1 MKSSLRLFRIAGI
14 DIGIHY
20 TWIFIF
26 ALVSWTL
33 AAGVFPSQHPGE
45 AAGLY
50 WAMGIITA
58 LLLFVSVLLHELAH
72 SLVARSRGMKVS
84 SITLFILGGVSNLED
99 EPEKPGIE
107 FSMAIVGP
115 GTSLVLGIVC
125 WLVVSAMTGTLVS
138 PADLLTGSAFSTP
151 VESVIGYLAWINVTL
166 AIFNL
171 LPGFPLDG
179 GRVLRSILWGS
190 TGNLVRA
197 TTIAGVV
204 GQTFGWALI
213 IIGVAMV
220 LGVRVWIFQGFLG
233 GLWFALIGWFLM
245 SAADASRKEIALRER
260 LSHIKVKDVVGPEP
274 RTIGPEATVA
284 ELVNQI
290 FSRQHGRAIPV
301 CDGGRL
307 RGIVTVSDVKKVPQ
321 ERWADTRVSSIMT
334 GDPLYTVKPDDN
346 LSTVMKL
353 ISQHD
358 INQVLVNREGQCAGI
373 LGRADI
379 IRHIQFTQELGLPGR

>member
-1 MKSSLRLFRIAGI
+1 MKSSLRLFRVAGI

-20 TWIFIF
+20 SWIFIF
-26 ALVSWTL
+26 ILVSWTL
-33 AAGVFPSQHPGE
+33 AAGVYPSQHPGE
-45 AAGLY
+45 SAGLY
-50 WAMGIITA
+50 WVMGVITA

-125 WLVVSAMTGTLVS
+125 WLVVSAMTGALVS

>member
-20 TWIFIF
+20 SWIFIF
-26 ALVSWTL
+26 VLISWTL
-33 AAGVFPSQHPGE
+33 AVGVFPTQHPGQS
-45 AAGLY
+45 AGLY

-72 SLVARSRGMKVS
+72 SLVARSRGMQVS
-84 SITLFILGGVSNLED
+84 SITLFILGGVSNLEE

-115 GTSLVLGIVC
+115 LTSLVLGIIC
-125 WLVVSAMTGTLVS
+125 WGIVSAMTGTLVS
-138 PADLLTGSAFSTP
+138 PAGLLTGSAFNTP
-151 VESVIGYLAWINVTL
+151 TQTVLGYLAWINVSL
-166 AIFNL
+166 AVFNL

-197 TTIAGVV
+197 TNIAGMV
-204 GQTFGWALI
+204 GQVFGWAMI
-213 IIGVAMV
+213 AFGV
-220 LGVRVWIFQGFLG
+220 FQLLAGNFIG
-233 GLWFALIGWFLM
+233 GLWIAFIGWFLN
-245 SAADASRKEIALRER
+245 SAADASRKEITLRER
-260 LSHIKVKDVVGPEP
+260 LSHIKVKDVTRIEP
-274 RTIGPEATVA
+274 RTVTPDITVA
-284 ELVNQI
+284 DLVNQI
-290 FSRQHGRAIPV
+290 FSQQHGRAIPV
-301 CDGGRL
+301 CQDGHL
-307 RGIVTVSDVKKVPQ
+307 RGIVTVTDVKKVPQ
-321 ERWADTRVSSIMT
+321 ERWGDTRVADIMT
-334 GDPLYTVKPDDN
+334 SQPLYTVKPDDS

-358 INQVLVNREGQCAGI
+358 INQVLVDRAGQCAGI

-379 IRHIQFTQELGLPGR
+379 IHHIQFAQEMGMPGK